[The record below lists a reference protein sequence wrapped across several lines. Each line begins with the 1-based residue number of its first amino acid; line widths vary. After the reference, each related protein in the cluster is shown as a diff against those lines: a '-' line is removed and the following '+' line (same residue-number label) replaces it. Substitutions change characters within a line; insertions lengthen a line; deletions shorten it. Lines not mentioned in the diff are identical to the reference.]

1 MTIES
6 FRDEESR
13 VMKLLEEGTGKTL
26 QEIAKAAHVSFSFIS
41 MIKKKMLDKDSEVI
55 NRLLI
60 TPNLQIIF

>member
-1 MTIES
+1 MES

-13 VMKLLEEGTGKTL
+13 VMKLLEEGKGKTL
-26 QEIAKAAHVSFSFIS
+26 QEIAKAGHVSFSFIS